1 MRNYTSAASAAF
13 LLFFAGAG
21 LAFQAT
27 EKPAALTAEDY
38 ARAEKFLGY
47 NTSPLV
53 LRASVQPNWLPGD
66 RFWYRNLLSKGSE
79 FILVDAVRGTRG
91 PAFDQA
97 GVAAALSAAEGKFY
111 EAADL
116 PFTEFEFSADGKR
129 LSFVV
134 GSRGYSCDL
143 RGRAMKAEDIA
154 PVDLS
159 GARPP
164 GSAEPES
171 LSPDGRLGVFIRN
184 DNLWLRE
191 KATGAEKQLTFDGVK
206 DFGYAT
212 DNAGWSGSDRPVVTW
227 SPDSRKI
234 ATFQQ
239 DQRGVGDMVLV
250 ETKIGRPALHTW
262 KYPLPGDETVT
273 MIQRVIVHLD
283 GPRVVRLKMAPD
295 QHRGSILDDIK
306 AADGSMEDTAWSE
319 DSRRLAFVSSSRD
332 HKTAW
337 FRVADSETG
346 EVRDILEEKV
356 PTFFESGADSPNWR
370 FLASSGEFIWF
381 SERDNWG
388 QLYLYDLEA
397 GRLKNQIT
405 SGEGNV
411 TRILRVDS
419 KNRRLTFLG
428 VGREKGRDPYFRDLY
443 RIDFDGRNPT
453 LLTPEDMDHEVSL
466 APSGKFLI
474 DSFSRPDVPPTTIL
488 RAADGRAVL
497 TLEKADISGLLA
509 AGWTPPTPI
518 TVKGRDGVTDLY
530 GLMFRPSRFDPNRK
544 YPILNNIYPGPQSGS
559 VGSRSFAAAR
569 RDTRAIAELGF
580 IVVQIDGMGT
590 PGRSKKFH
598 DAYYGDMADN
608 TLPDQ
613 IAGMR
618 ELAER
623 FPWIDLDRAGIYGHS
638 GGGFAAAAAMFHYPD
653 FFKVGVSQSG
663 NHDNQGYEDDWGE
676 KWHGLLERKPDGSSN
691 YDSQA
696 NQNFAR
702 NLKGKLLLTHG
713 TMDTNVPPDL
723 TLLVVDELIK
733 ANKDFDLILLPNKGH
748 FYGNEPYMMRR
759 RWDYLVRYLLGA
771 EPPREYEFRP
781 PAAGSRR

>member
-1 MRNYTSAASAAF
+1 MRHQKLAVSAAF
-13 LLFFAGAG
+13 LLFFAWAG
-21 LAFQAT
+21 FAFQAG

-38 ARAEKFLGY
+38 ARAEKFLGA

-53 LRASVQPNWLPGD
+53 FRASVRPNWLPGD
-66 RFWYRNLLSKGSE
+66 RFWYRNQLANGSE
-79 FILVDAVRGTRG
+79 FILVDAARGVRG

-97 GVAAALSAAEGKFY
+97 GVAAALSAAEGKSY
-111 EAADL
+111 EASAL
-116 PFTEFEFSADGKR
+116 PFLEFEFSADGR
-129 LSFVV
+129 RFSFVV
-134 GSRGYSCDL
+134 GSRRYSCDL

-154 PVDLS
+154 PVES
-159 GARPP
+159 PGARPP
-164 GSAEPES
+164 VSAEPES
-171 LSPDGRLGVFIRN
+171 LSPAGRLGVFIRN
-184 DNLWLRE
+184 DNLWSRE
-191 KATGAEKQLTFDGVK
+191 KTSGAEKQLTFDGVK

-212 DNAGWSGSDRPVVTW
+212 DNAGWSRSDRPVVTW
-227 SPDSRKI
+227 SPDSQKI

-239 DQRGVGDMVLV
+239 DQRGVGEMALV
-250 ETKIGRPALHTW
+250 ETKIGRPALQTW

-273 MIQRVIVHLD
+273 MIQRVVVHLD

-295 QHRGSILDDIK
+295 QHRSSVADDIK

-346 EVRDILEEKV
+346 EVRDVLEEKV

-370 FLASSGEFIWF
+370 FLSSSGEFVWF
-381 SERDNWG
+381 SERDDWG
-388 QLYLYDLEA
+388 QLYLYDLET

-411 TRILRVDS
+411 TRILRVDPE
-419 KNRRLTFLG
+419 NRRLTFLG
-428 VGREKGRDPYFRDLY
+428 VGRENGRDPYFRHLY
-443 RIDFDGRNPT
+443 RIDFDGRNQT

-466 APSGKFLI
+466 APSGKYMI
-474 DSFSRPDVPPTTIL
+474 DSFSRPDVPPSTVL
-488 RAADGRAVL
+488 RTADGHAVL

-530 GLMFRPSRFDPNRK
+530 GLMYRPSRFDPNRK
-544 YPILNNIYPGPQSGS
+544 YPILNNIYPGPQIGS

-569 RDTRAIAELGF
+569 RDALAIAELGF
-580 IVVQIDGMGT
+580 VVVQIDGMGT

-613 IAGMR
+613 IAGMK
-618 ELAER
+618 ELAGR

-663 NHDNQGYEDDWGE
+663 NHDNRGYEDDWGE
-676 KWHGLLERKPDGSSN
+676 KWQGLLERKPDGSSN

-696 NQNFAR
+696 NQSFAG

-713 TMDTNVPPDL
+713 TMDENVPSYL

-733 ANKDFDLILLPNKGH
+733 ANKDFDLILLPNRGH
-748 FYGNEPYMMRR
+748 GYGNEPYMMRR
-759 RWDYLVRYLLGA
+759 RWDYFVRYLLGA
-771 EPPREYEFRP
+771 EPPKEFTFQP
-781 PAAGSRR
+781 PAADSWR